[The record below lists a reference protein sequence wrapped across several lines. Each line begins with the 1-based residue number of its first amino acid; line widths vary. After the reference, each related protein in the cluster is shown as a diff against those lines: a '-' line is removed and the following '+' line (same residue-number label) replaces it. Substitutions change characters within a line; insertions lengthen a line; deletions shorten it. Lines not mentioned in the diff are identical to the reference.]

1 MFSIKCD
8 IDKNIIKK
16 RKKQALAA
24 GMEIVQTKLGE
35 YVPTDS
41 NNLLLSLTGPDTDSV
56 YFINENEIEIST
68 NVPYAPY
75 VEYGTGIY
83 NSHGLGRTS
92 KWRYEDSKGEWH
104 TTSGYDPDKDR
115 PQGGHYMERAF
126 LDSTDDVLKAMR
138 EVLFN
143 D

>member
-16 RKKQALAA
+16 RKKEALAA
-24 GMEIVQTKLGE
+24 GMKIVQTKLGE
-35 YVPTDS
+35 YTPADDVGE
-41 NNLLLSLTGPDTDSV
+41 LLRSLTGPDTDSV
-56 YFINENEIEIST
+56 HFINENEIEIST

-92 KWRYEDSKGEWH
+92 K
-104 TTSGYDPDKDR
+104 
-115 PQGGHYMERAF
+115 
-126 LDSTDDVLKAMR
+126 
-138 EVLFN
+138 
-143 D
+143 